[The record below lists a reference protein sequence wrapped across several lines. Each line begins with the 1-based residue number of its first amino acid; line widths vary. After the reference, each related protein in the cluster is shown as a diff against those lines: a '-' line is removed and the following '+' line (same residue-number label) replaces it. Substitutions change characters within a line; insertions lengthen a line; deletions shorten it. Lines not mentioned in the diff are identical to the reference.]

1 METREYIES
10 GILELYVFG
19 NLSEEEALEVTKMA
33 AEHEEI
39 RAEILSIEKAVVSLS
54 YSVAPYLS
62 AANFLKIKKQL
73 IQKNEGV
80 IDIKPKSNIISHL
93 GWAAAVLLM
102 FGVGYQYNES
112 IISESKLTNIAAEK
126 SKLIK
131 DLNGLELKNKNTETV
146 LAVVRDENNIV
157 IPLGGQTIAPLAKA
171 KIYWNKTTEVVF
183 VDASGLPEPP
193 EGKEYQ
199 IWALKLNPLRP
210 TSIGLLVDFK
220 ANSSKLF
227 EVQKA
232 NGADAFGITLEPKG
246 GSPLPTLEQLYALGV
261 VKV

>member
-1 METREYIES
+1 METKEYIES

-19 NLSEEEALEVTKMA
+19 ILSEAETEEVSKMA
-33 AEHEEI
+33 VSNAEINE
-39 RAEILSIEKAVVSLS
+39 EILSIEKAIISLS
-54 YSVAPYLS
+54 FSMAPYLS
-62 AANFLKIKKQL
+62 AANFLKIKNQL
-73 IQKNEGV
+73 IQKHGGV
-80 IDIKPKSNIISHL
+80 VEMKPKSKTFSYL

-102 FGVGYQYNES
+102 VGVGYLFNEGKK
-112 IISESKLTNIAAEK
+112 SESQLVNAETEK

-131 DLNGLELKNKNTETV
+131 DLNGSELKNKQTETV

-157 IPLGGQTIAPLAKA
+157 VPLAGQTVAPLAKA
-171 KIYWNKTTEVVF
+171 KIYWNKSTEVVF

-199 IWALKLNPLRP
+199 IWALKLNPLTP
-210 TSIGLLVDFK
+210 TSIGMLVDFK
-220 ANSSKLF
+220 ANNSKIF

-232 NGADAFGITLEPKG
+232 NGAQAFGITLEPKG
-246 GSPLPTLEQLYALGV
+246 GSITPTMEQLYTLGV

>member
-1 METREYIES
+1 METKEYIES

-19 NLSEEEALEVTKMA
+19 ILSEAETEEVSKMA
-33 AEHEEI
+33 VSNAEINE
-39 RAEILSIEKAVVSLS
+39 EILSIEKAIISLS
-54 YSVAPYLS
+54 FSMAPYLS
-62 AANFLKIKKQL
+62 AANFLKIKNQL
-73 IQKNEGV
+73 IQKHGGV
-80 IDIKPKSNIISHL
+80 VEMKPQSKTFSYL

-102 FGVGYQYNES
+102 VGVGYLFNEGKK
-112 IISESKLTNIAAEK
+112 SESQLVNAETEK

-131 DLNGLELKNKNTETV
+131 DLNGSELKNKQTETV

-157 IPLGGQTIAPLAKA
+157 VPLAGQTVAPLAKA
-171 KIYWNKTTEVVF
+171 KIYWNKSTEVVF

-199 IWALKLNPLRP
+199 IWALKLNPLTP
-210 TSIGLLVDFK
+210 TSIGMLTDFK
-220 ANSSKLF
+220 ANNSKIF

-232 NGADAFGITLEPKG
+232 NGAQAFGITLEPKG
-246 GSPLPTLEQLYALGV
+246 GSITPTMEQLYTLGV